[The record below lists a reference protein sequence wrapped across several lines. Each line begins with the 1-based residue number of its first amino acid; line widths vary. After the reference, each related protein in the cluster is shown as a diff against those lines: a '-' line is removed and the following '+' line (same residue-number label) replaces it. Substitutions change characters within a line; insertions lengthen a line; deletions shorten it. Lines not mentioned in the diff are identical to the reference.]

1 MPPPCPYPHAAPPP
15 AEPVTELAEVVEAE
29 LVEAPVAE
37 PVEAG
42 PVETPV
48 AELVEA
54 ELVEAGL
61 PGCLSDG
68 SPDSLNR
75 INPHPAL

>member
-15 AEPVTELAEVVEAE
+15 AEPVTELAEVVEA
-29 LVEAPVAE
+29 
-37 PVEAG
+37 G

-48 AELVEA
+48 AELVEAELVEAPVA